1 MVSDLMCANGDILK
15 FAGDAILTLWQ
26 CDESQFPATID
37 RVVTAAINIQC
48 KMDNYM
54 TGKRLGDVTINVIII
69 SCWQL
74 APSPFNLF
82 KTFSSRSWGE
92 SPSEDRYSSGLCHL
106 LPHS

>member
-1 MVSDLMCANGDILK
+1 MLVLVLVFLFVSDLMCANGDILK

-54 TGKRLGDVTINVIII
+54 TGKIRY
-69 SCWQL
+69 
-74 APSPFNLF
+74 
-82 KTFSSRSWGE
+82 R
-92 SPSEDRYSSGLCHL
+92 DRGVGRGAASYFHL
-106 LPHS
+106 LLGIPT